1 MKKQRLQELAGI
13 KEADLGLRQPND
25 PEPLSAI
32 MDDIGGMPNQG
43 VAKSGTV
50 AQSLED
56 GYYALA
62 DNLPGLIKDLEDVAK
77 LVKGDPRT
85 QSENLMA
92 IQNEVRI
99 YKDIQTLLDQ
109 SALGKLL

>member
-1 MKKQRLQELAGI
+1 MKKSRLQELAGI
-13 KEADLGLRQPND
+13 KEIQLGLTNPND

-32 MDDIGGMPNQG
+32 MDD
-43 VAKSGTV
+43 VASIDQHS
-50 AQSLED
+50 AMED
-56 GYYALA
+56 GYYALT
-62 DNLPGLIKDLEDVAK
+62 DNLPGLIKELEDVAK

-99 YKDIQTLLDQ
+99 YKDIQVLLDQ

>member
-13 KEADLGLRQPND
+13 KEANLGLRQPND

-32 MDDIGGMPNQG
+32 MDDVGSIDQNQ
-43 VAKSGTV
+43 AI
-50 AQSLED
+50 ED
-56 GYYALA
+56 GYYAFA
-62 DNLPGLIKDLEDVAK
+62 DNLPGMIKELEDIAK
-77 LVKGDPRT
+77 IVKGDPRT

-92 IQNEVRI
+92 IQNEIRI
-99 YKDIQTLLDQ
+99 YKDIQVLLDQ